1 VKNLGEKISIII
13 PEDMRKEMESI
24 RNRSMEDQSTLVR
37 RLLRRSLSEEKLD
50 LAIKDYLEDK
60 ISIGKAAEFAGVSV
74 WQMMDE
80 LKKRNIGLK
89 YKLSEAQLEIE
100 RILKRYERKE

>member
-1 VKNLGEKISIII
+1 VKNLVEKISIIL
-13 PEDMRKEMESI
+13 PDDMRKELESI
-24 RNRSMEDQSTLVR
+24 RLRSKEDQSTLVR

-60 ISIGKAAEFAGVSV
+60 ISIGKAAEFAGVSI
-74 WQMMDE
+74 WQMIDE
-80 LKKRNIGLK
+80 LKRRNIGLK

-100 RILKRYERKE
+100 NLLKRYLQEK